1 MTAYKK
7 WMISLIILML
17 GITVSVIWTIQ
28 DRFYKDELI
37 TIQEAAK
44 KIEDLYGGSV
54 ESFEQK
60 GNAFYMLLER
70 NGLSYNLQV
79 NAKTGDLLSITK
91 DPHSKTVIKTVE
103 EVRSL
108 LNAKKKGSILSIKL
122 QENEEAPQYV
132 VEASD
137 QNTKKTIIVDA
148 KTGEIVSEKVK
159 EPNITPPS
167 SSTVISL
174 ERAKQI
180 ALLQLNGTV
189 QSVTFKDTS
198 DGGYYLV
205 FVVGSNMDATFEI
218 HGISGKVLSVTQQL
232 KPTNEDEDDD
242 DGDDN
247 SSEQENDEE
256 DGEDDHSEDDD

>member
-28 DRFYKDELI
+28 DRFYRDEPI
-37 TIQEAAK
+37 TIQEASK
-44 KIEDLYGGSV
+44 KIEALYGGSV

-60 GNAFYMLLER
+60 GNVFYMVLER

-79 NAKTGDLLSITK
+79 DAKTGELSSITK
-91 DPHSKTVIKTVE
+91 DPNSKTVIKTVE

-122 QENEEAPQYV
+122 HGNEEVPQYV

-137 QNTKKTIIVDA
+137 QNIKKTIIVDA
-148 KTGEIVSEKVK
+148 KTGEVVSEKVK
-159 EPNITPPS
+159 EPNIAPP
-167 SSTVISL
+167 SSTVISI

-180 ALLQLNGTV
+180 ALFQLSGTV
-189 QSVTFKDTS
+189 QSVTYKDTS

-205 FVVGSNMDATFEI
+205 FVNGSNMDATFEI

-232 KPTNEDEDDD
+232 KPTDDDED

-247 SSEQENDEE
+247 SPEQD
-256 DGEDDHSEDDD
+256 DDDDDDDHSEDD

>member
-1 MTAYKK
+1 MTTYKK
-7 WMISLIILML
+7 WMILLIILML

-37 TIQEAAK
+37 TIQEACK

-60 GNAFYMLLER
+60 GNAFYMVLER
-70 NGLSYNLQV
+70 NGLYYNLQV
-79 NAKTGDLLSITK
+79 DAKTGVLSSITNN
-91 DPHSKTVIKTVE
+91 PNFKTAIKTVE

-108 LNAKKKGSILSIKL
+108 LNAKKKGPILSIKL
-122 QENEEAPQYV
+122 HENEEAPQYV

-159 EPNITPPS
+159 EPDIAPPP

-174 ERAKQI
+174 KRAKQI
-180 ALLQLNGTV
+180 ALLHLNGTV

-205 FVVGSNMDATFEI
+205 SVNGSNMDATFEI
-218 HGISGKVLSVTQQL
+218 HGISGKVLSVTQKL
-232 KPTNEDEDDD
+232 KPTNDDEDDD

-247 SSEQENDEE
+247 SLEL
-256 DGEDDHSEDDD
+256 EDDGGDDDQSEDDD

>member
-37 TIQEAAK
+37 TIQEASK
-44 KIEDLYGGSV
+44 KIEALYGGSV

-60 GNAFYMLLER
+60 GNVFYMVLEK

-79 NAKTGDLLSITK
+79 DAKTGELSSITK
-91 DPHSKTVIKTVE
+91 DPNSKTAIKTVD

-108 LNAKKKGSILSIKL
+108 LNTKKKGSILSIKL
-122 QENEEAPQYV
+122 HENEEAPQYV

-159 EPNITPPS
+159 EPNIASPP
-167 SSTVISL
+167 SSTVISI

-180 ALLQLNGTV
+180 ALFQLSGTV
-189 QSVTFKDTS
+189 QSVTYKDTS

-205 FVVGSNMDATFEI
+205 FVNGSNMDATFEI

-232 KPTNEDEDDD
+232 KPTDDDDDDDDFDD
-242 DGDDN
+242 DGD
-247 SSEQENDEE
+247 
-256 DGEDDHSEDDD
+256 DDHSEDDDK